1 MRRSLPFALIVLTAG
16 PALAAE
22 DPFEG
27 ANRRVHALNLAL
39 HSHVFSPLATLYRTH
54 TPPTVREGI
63 THAAANLGEPIT
75 AVSATLAGEFAQA
88 GNAAARF
95 AINTTLG
102 IGGTRDAAAALGYP
116 RAAMGLGDAL
126 CRWGVPSGPFLM
138 LPILGP
144 STLRDAA
151 ALAATSTALTHAVGG
166 DALFAWSV
174 TEHFNAYAEQHPMI
188 LRISTESLD
197 PYATFRS
204 AYLQRRAASCP
215 GDATPDA
222 WAMAED

>member
-1 MRRSLPFALIVLTAG
+1 MRRSLPFALILLTAG
-16 PALAAE
+16 PALAAN

-54 TPPTVREGI
+54 TPHAVRQGV
-63 THAAANLGEPIT
+63 THAVANLAEPIT

-88 GNAAARF
+88 GNAAACF
-95 AINTTLG
+95 AINSTLG

-138 LPILGP
+138 LPIFGP

-151 ALAATSTALTHAVGG
+151 ALAATSTALAHTVGS
-166 DALFAWSV
+166 DALLAWSV
-174 TEHFNAYAEQHPMI
+174 TEHFNAYAKQHPMI

-204 AYLQRRAASCP
+204 AYLQRRAAACP
-215 GDATPDA
+215 VDATQDA
-222 WAMAED
+222 WEMADD